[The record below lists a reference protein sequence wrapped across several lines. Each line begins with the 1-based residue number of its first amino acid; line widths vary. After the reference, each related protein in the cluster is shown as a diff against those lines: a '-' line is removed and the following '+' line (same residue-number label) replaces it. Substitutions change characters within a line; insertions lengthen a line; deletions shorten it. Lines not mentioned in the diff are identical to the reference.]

1 MSRNACALLLGRAAL
16 WDKSRYLLVG
26 VVAVTSERNDIYVCR
41 EKAELKRTQLQERIA
56 AGEQVR
62 ERVPAV
68 AVPDDEDVEWQQL
81 VAANRDAGCS
91 SPSLLASVSPHAA
104 PGFCPCLRPFTSQC
118 CGFLW
123 KRGRRA

>member
-1 MSRNACALLLGRAAL
+1 M
-16 WDKSRYLLVG
+16 
-26 VVAVTSERNDIYVCR
+26 CR

-81 VAANRDAGCS
+81 VAANRDAGC
-91 SPSLLASVSPHAA
+91 LSVFMVMKWPHADSA
-104 PGFCPCLRPFTSQC
+104 CHRL
-118 CGFLW
+118 
-123 KRGRRA
+123 

>member
-1 MSRNACALLLGRAAL
+1 MEQAPIACDTRGLSQASKEGYR
-16 WDKSRYLLVG
+16 
-26 VVAVTSERNDIYVCR
+26 VCR

-81 VAANRDAGCS
+81 VAANRDAGCLS
-91 SPSLLASVSPHAA
+91 SSVLPPFHLVLPLDIGCACASS
-104 PGFCPCLRPFTSQC
+104 
-118 CGFLW
+118 
-123 KRGRRA
+123 